1 MIIGFEIGF
10 QFRRMVM
17 KSEIRAIIEFSQEL
31 KAVKSSNRATA
42 HVLASGREDQ
52 QVEVVLE
59 EGSGSVALRL
69 STWAEGLGWC
79 TQKTI
84 RLDAE
89 QLDDLHHAISVARH
103 RLNRRRVDD
112 GQFRP
117 AAQVIQLP
125 TVA

>member
-1 MIIGFEIGF
+1 
-10 QFRRMVM
+10 
-17 KSEIRAIIEFSQEL
+17 
-31 KAVKSSNRATA
+31 VKSSNRAA
-42 HVLASGREDQ
+42 SHVLASGREDQ
-52 QVEVVLE
+52 QVEVILE
-59 EGSGSVALRL
+59 DGTGCVALRL
-69 STWAEGLGWC
+69 STWTDGIGWC

-84 RLDAE
+84 RLDGE

-103 RLNRRRVDD
+103 RLNRRRVED